1 MANKDA
7 EQKEMVP
14 EYIEYIATTMGNIW
28 IDSVL
33 SVYLLGALGD
43 FDVTQYQVGYDKYYA
58 LFMFFFATAIITVV
72 FMNMLIAIMGET
84 FAQVQEAAVENGL
97 REQVVLIADHLWL
110 LNIKKI
116 FKDQKYVFIVKPSA
130 TSGAEEDIVISE
142 MKELQGDLNKKI

>member
-97 REQVVLIADHLWL
+97 REQVVLIAEPTTCGFSILR
-110 LNIKKI
+110 KYSKI
-116 FKDQKYVFIVKPSA
+116 RSTYS
-130 TSGAEEDIVISE
+130 
-142 MKELQGDLNKKI
+142 L